1 MGNVCLMGVHLKKH
15 LIMLWA
21 FLAVSLIK
29 LCLGQYSVGP
39 AIYQGYNH
47 PGSVHISGHMGPVRI
62 IPVAAGS
69 YQSHIPYHVV
79 NHAPVYHVE
88 PAPVA
93 VHPMP
98 VATYHADA
106 PAVIPVHD
114 EPVPHHVEPVIHPD
128 DVEDYVVETHSHQ
141 RKHRNFALAVDL
153 VPYEFKVP
161 VLSMS
166 MRKPTVSKRKGRNEN
181 QRNNENEERYPQNN
195 ENEEERNARFLPAK
209 WNVDVDINDLKLTKT
224 TNIHSKIDS
233 EMPNANDK
241 IHYGIQSGLSR
252 LSSLL
257 PRVKNS
263 KKQPNYRAQPYHKTP
278 SYADDHSRS
287 YEDDHSRSYEED
299 QSYPYKDDHR
309 SSYDYLQDVEYED
322 ESRLPRNEEVGVHHG
337 AAFQLKP
344 KLCA

>member
-1 MGNVCLMGVHLKKH
+1 MGNVCLMLVNLKKYF
-15 LIMLWA
+15 IMLWA

-39 AIYQGYNH
+39 AIYQGYNR
-47 PGSVHISGHMGPVRI
+47 PRSVHISGHMGPVRT

-114 EPVPHHVEPVIHPD
+114 KPVPHHVEPVIHPD
-128 DVEDYVVETHSHQ
+128 DVEDYVGETHSHQ
-141 RKHRNFALAVDL
+141 REYRNFALAVDF
-153 VPYEFKVP
+153 VPYEVKVP

-181 QRNNENEERYPQNN
+181 PEENENRNPRNNEERRP
-195 ENEEERNARFLPAK
+195 RFLPAK

-224 TNIHSKIDS
+224 TNIHSKLDS
-233 EMPNANDK
+233 EMPNADDK

-263 KKQPNYRAQPYHKTP
+263 NKQPNYRAQPYHKTP
-278 SYADDHSRS
+278 SYEDDHSRS
-287 YEDDHSRSYEED
+287 YEDDHSRSYED
-299 QSYPYKDDHR
+299 DHSRSYKDDHR
-309 SSYDYLQDVEYED
+309 SGYDYLQDVEYED

-337 AAFQLKP
+337 AAISVE
-344 KLCA
+344 A